1 MGVNNLKN
9 QESKRKVIISVL
21 KILLLIIIVIGIPL
35 YAYFFKHDWLMQF
48 KDFNDIVSYLRDY
61 KMQAIPIYIFLQ
73 IIQIVISV
81 IPGQVF
87 QLAAGYLYTFLPAL
101 VLSIIGAFLGTVIS
115 FFLARWLGSD
125 FVHLF
130 FGKEKTHEYVQKLN
144 SKKAY
149 MAVFFIYLIPG
160 IPKDVVSYAAGIS
173 EMKFKPFILLSLVGR
188 LPGMMGS
195 IMIGSMWHKEEY
207 VGMIALCVIAVIAF
221 ILCLIYRK
229 KINTFLDK
237 IYDKISS

>member
-9 QESKRKVIISVL
+9 QESKRRVIISVL

-73 IIQIVISV
+73 IIQIVISI

-101 VLSIIGAFLGTVIS
+101 ILSIIGAFLGTVIS

-207 VGMIALCVIAVIAF
+207 VGMIALCVIAVLAF

-229 KINTFLDK
+229 KINAFLDK

>member
-115 FFLARWLGSD
+115 FFPCQVA
-125 FVHLF
+125 
-130 FGKEKTHEYVQKLN
+130 GKRLCT
-144 SKKAY
+144 S
-149 MAVFFIYLIPG
+149 
-160 IPKDVVSYAAGIS
+160 
-173 EMKFKPFILLSLVGR
+173 LLR
-188 LPGMMGS
+188 
-195 IMIGSMWHKEEY
+195 
-207 VGMIALCVIAVIAF
+207 
-221 ILCLIYRK
+221 
-229 KINTFLDK
+229 
-237 IYDKISS
+237 

>member
-1 MGVNNLKN
+1 MGVNNLKE
-9 QESKRKVIISVL
+9 QENKRKVIISVL
-21 KILLLIIIVIGIPL
+21 KIFLLLIIVVGIPL
-35 YAYFFKHDWLMQF
+35 YIYFFQRERLMEF
-48 KDFNDIVSYLRDY
+48 DSFNAVVEHLGQY
-61 KMQAIPIYIFLQ
+61 KLEAIPIYIGLQ

-101 VLSIIGAFLGTVIS
+101 ILSVTGAILGTMVS
-115 FFLARWLGSD
+115 FYLALFLGSD

-130 FGKEKTHEYVQKLN
+130 FGREKTLEYVEKLN

-149 MAVFFIYLIPG
+149 MAVFLIYLIPG

-173 EMKFKPFILLSLVGR
+173 EMKFKAFLILSVIGR

-195 IMIGSMWHKEEY
+195 IMIGSM
-207 VGMIALCVIAVIAF
+207 
-221 ILCLIYRK
+221 
-229 KINTFLDK
+229 
-237 IYDKISS
+237 

>member
-1 MGVNNLKN
+1 MGVNNLKE
-9 QESKRKVIISVL
+9 QENKRKVIISVL
-21 KILLLIIIVIGIPL
+21 KIFLLLIIVVGIPL
-35 YAYFFKHDWLMQF
+35 YIYFFQRERLMEF
-48 KDFNDIVSYLRDY
+48 DSFNAVVEHLGQY
-61 KMQAIPIYIFLQ
+61 KLEAIPIYIGLQ

-101 VLSIIGAFLGTVIS
+101 ILSVTGAILGTMVS
-115 FFLARWLGSD
+115 FYLARFLGSD

-130 FGKEKTHEYVQKLN
+130 FGREKTLEYVEKLN

-149 MAVFFIYLIPG
+149 MAVFLIYLIPG

-173 EMKFKPFILLSLVGR
+173 EMKFKAFLILSVIGR

-195 IMIGSMWHKEEY
+195 IMIGSMWYKQEY
-207 VGMIALCVIAVIAF
+207 FGMIALCVLAVAAF
-221 ILCLIYRK
+221 VICIIFRK
-229 KINTFLDK
+229 KINGLLDK
-237 IYDKISS
+237 IYNKITS

>member
-1 MGVNNLKN
+1 
-9 QESKRKVIISVL
+9 
-21 KILLLIIIVIGIPL
+21 
-35 YAYFFKHDWLMQF
+35 
-48 KDFNDIVSYLRDY
+48 
-61 KMQAIPIYIFLQ
+61 
-73 IIQIVISV
+73 
-81 IPGQVF
+81 
-87 QLAAGYLYTFLPAL
+87 
-101 VLSIIGAFLGTVIS
+101 
-115 FFLARWLGSD
+115 
-125 FVHLF
+125 
-130 FGKEKTHEYVQKLN
+130 
-144 SKKAY
+144 